1 MSSTPAAVQILC
13 RQCSAPLPVEQGT
26 QLVTCEFCGT
36 SNFVEKGRTVFHYA
50 VRATVKEDAA
60 ESALRRWMAGN
71 ETVKGLDRRAQIER
85 PIFQHFPMWLVR
97 LSQEGQEKVILEP
110 AAALSVSEFKH
121 VTVPAADLD
130 PYDHSL
136 DDVAVS
142 ATVPYEAMVRW
153 IKDDYGVLQSEIRE
167 VSLVH
172 LPTYLFKYTFD
183 GRRFTAVVDAGSGK
197 VYANIFPSKW
207 EMPYFALGAAAFA
220 AYFCAALI
228 PLGGYIAGE
237 ASGMGLGMLIYAL
250 AVVIVTVPIFGAA
263 ATISAKV

>member
-50 VRATVKEDAA
+50 VRPTVNEDAA
-60 ESALRRWMAGN
+60 EAALRRWMAGN
-71 ETVKGLDRRAQIER
+71 ETVKGLDRSAQVER

-97 LSQEGQEKVILEP
+97 LSQKGQEKVILEP

-121 VTVPAADLD
+121 VTVPASDLVS
-130 PYDHSL
+130 YDDSL
-136 DDVAVS
+136 DETAVQ

-153 IKDDYGVLQSEIRE
+153 IKDDYGAQPSDIYE

-183 GRRFTAVVDAGSGK
+183 GRHFTAVVDAASGK
-197 VYANIFPSKW
+197 VYANIYPSKW
-207 EMPYFALGAAAFA
+207 EVPYFALGAAAFA

-228 PLGGYIAGE
+228 PLGGYLAGD
-237 ASGMGLGMLIYAL
+237 AGGLGLGILIYAV
-250 AVVIVTVPIFGAA
+250 AVVVVTVPIFGAA